1 MCIRMRDQVY
11 QHDRPKLSAK
21 RLFPPSGFTRLC
33 KNSSRKKGTPR
44 DADLP
49 VSSGKTSM
57 AGLEIAILGN
67 DQWID
72 TKLNH
77 NTHLAMLKG

>member
-1 MCIRMRDQVY
+1 MTGPNFLPSDFS
-11 QHDRPKLSAK
+11 HHLDSPDSA
-21 RLFPPSGFTRLC
+21 RIPQE
-33 KNSSRKKGTPR
+33 KKGTPR

-77 NTHLAMLKG
+77 NAHLAMLKG